1 MAVKF
6 EQVEESEKEAPGVEP
21 VSVPVG
27 GQEITTY
34 WRRIFH
40 DDLNPEV
47 TEDVYTVE
55 ILAPVLGTEEYE
67 TDELNE
73 DGSHKLA
80 TRPCV
85 THERR
90 EVDLGKESLEKLLE
104 AMKPFLDA
112 SREAQPLPQ
121 QAKKR
126 RAKAAKPALDGPA

>member
-6 EQVEESEKEAPGVEP
+6 EQVEDSEKEAPGVEP
-21 VSVPVG
+21 VAVPVG

-47 TEDVYTVE
+47 TEDVFTVE
-55 ILAPVLGTEEYE
+55 ILAPVMSTEEYE
-67 TDELNE
+67 TDEQNE
-73 DGSHKLA
+73 DGSFKLA
-80 TRPCV
+80 TRPCM

-90 EVDLGKESLEKLLE
+90 EVDLGKESMEKLLE
-104 AMKPFLDA
+104 ALKPFLDA

-126 RAKAAKPALDGPA
+126 RAKAPRATVDGPA